1 MSDPKEQYLLEEQVG
16 YLMRL
21 AGQRHATIFQSL
33 APFGLTPTQFSAL
46 VKLLELGECS
56 QNELGRKTA
65 MDVATIKGVVD
76 RLRQR
81 DLVVVRPDPVDK
93 RRSLISLSQ
102 DVQDTAQSLYDA
114 GFEISEQT
122 LLPLDAK
129 ERKVFLA
136 LLKSSFKSSMEN
148 AERQ

>member
-46 VKLLELGECS
+46 VKLLEVGECS

-81 DLVVVRPDPVDK
+81 DLVVVRPDPADK

-102 DVQDTAQSLYDA
+102 DA
-114 GFEISEQT
+114 GHCPKFVRCR
-122 LLPLDAK
+122 L
-129 ERKVFLA
+129 
-136 LLKSSFKSSMEN
+136 
-148 AERQ
+148 

>member
-33 APFGLTPTQFSAL
+33 APFVLTPTQFSAL

-102 DVQDTAQSLYDA
+102 DVRDTAQSLYDA

-122 LLPLDAK
+122 LLPGCK
-129 ERKVFLA
+129 REEVFLA
-136 LLKSSFKSSMEN
+136 LLKKLT
-148 AERQ
+148 

>member
-1 MSDPKEQYLLEEQVG
+1 MSDPKEQYVLEKQVG

-21 AGQRHATIFQSL
+21 AGQRHTTIFQSV
-33 APFGLTPTQFSAL
+33 APLGLTPTQFSAL

-81 DLVVVRPDPVDK
+81 DFALVRPDPVDK
-93 RRSLISLSQ
+93 RRSLISLSK
-102 DVQDTAQSLYDA
+102 DVYETAQILYDA

-122 LLPLDAK
+122 LLPLDVK
-129 ERKVFLA
+129 EREVFLA
-136 LLKSSFKSSMEN
+136 LLKKLT
-148 AERQ
+148 

>member
-21 AGQRHATIFQSL
+21 AGQRHAAIFQSL

-81 DLVVVRPDPVDK
+81 DLVVVRSDPVDK
-93 RRSLISLSQ
+93 RRLLISLSQ
-102 DVQDTAQSLYDA
+102 DVQDTAKSLYDA

-122 LLPLDAK
+122 LLPLDAN
-129 ERKVFLA
+129 EREVFLA
-136 LLKSSFKSSMEN
+136 LLKKLT
-148 AERQ
+148 

>member
-1 MSDPKEQYLLEEQVG
+1 MSDPKEQYVLEKQVG

-21 AGQRHATIFQSL
+21 AGQRHATIFLSV
-33 APFGLTPTQFSAL
+33 APLGLTPTQFSVL
-46 VKLLELGECS
+46 VKMLELGECS

-81 DLVVVRPDPVDK
+81 DFALVRPDPVDK
-93 RRSLISLSQ
+93 RRSLISLSK
-102 DVQDTAQSLYDA
+102 DVYETAQILYDA

-122 LLPLDAK
+122 LLPLDVK
-129 ERKVFLA
+129 EREVFLA
-136 LLKSSFKSSMEN
+136 LLKKLT
-148 AERQ
+148 